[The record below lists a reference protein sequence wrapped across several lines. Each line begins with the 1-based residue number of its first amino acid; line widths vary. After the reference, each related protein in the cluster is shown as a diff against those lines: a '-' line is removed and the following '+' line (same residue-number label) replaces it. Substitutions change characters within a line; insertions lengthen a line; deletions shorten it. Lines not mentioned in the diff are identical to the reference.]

1 MPTAR
6 TTDPLTSHLAAASV
20 TMATVNRGYQ
30 AVLAALEDGPKTDV
44 QIEAFAT
51 GRFGPLSSSG
61 LRTRRKELV
70 DDGSI
75 IDTGQK
81 TQLAS
86 GRWAT
91 IWGVPGMEV
100 TCRNTVGD
108 VTCGMRL
115 KNAVSSATMLEGR
128 CPVHGWQTI
137 PL

>member
-1 MPTAR
+1 MPVAR
-6 TTDPLTSHLAAASV
+6 KTDPLTSHLAAASV
-20 TMATVNRGYQ
+20 THSTITATKE
-30 AVLAALEDGPKTDV
+30 AVLSVLRHGPKTDS
-44 QIEAFAT
+44 QIESSFAT
-51 GRFGPLSSSG
+51 GMVSPSG

-70 DDGSI
+70 DEGLVV
-75 IDTGQK
+75 DTGQK

-91 IWGVPGMEV
+91 VWGVPGTQV